1 MSSHKKRSRLYLGM
15 GLVVLALCSGRGLH
29 AETSKAQDQL
39 ESIGS
44 LSAAHIYTSYG
55 YIGVTADAFVE
66 KAFTAQTV
74 TELMTEVV
82 NMIEINIKSLRK
94 VQDNVSK
101 DDGEFIDAMIN
112 VYELVN
118 LQAKALIKYVETEK
132 PQDAEAFEKA
142 RTAAW
147 PKLKV
152 LLGIE

>member
-44 LSAAHIYTSYG
+44 LQLESIGSLSAAHIYTSYG
-55 YIGVTADAFVE
+55 YIGVTADAFIE
-66 KAFTAQTV
+66 KAFTAQQV

-101 DDGEFIDAMIN
+101 DDQDFIDAMIN

-118 LQAKALIKYVETEK
+118 LQ
-132 PQDAEAFEKA
+132 
-142 RTAAW
+142 
-147 PKLKV
+147 
-152 LLGIE
+152 